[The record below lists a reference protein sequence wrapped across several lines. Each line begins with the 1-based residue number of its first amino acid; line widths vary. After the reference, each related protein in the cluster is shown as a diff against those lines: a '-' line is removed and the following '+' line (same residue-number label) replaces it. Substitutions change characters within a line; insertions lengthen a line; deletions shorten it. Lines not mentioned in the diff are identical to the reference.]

1 MGRKRTRTTEKN
13 SANSDQNQSSISCPD
28 PESITA
34 QRVTNTDSE
43 EKGLWPQFKVHIFWD
58 DHKILR
64 NLQQLFDWQYTGQI
78 IGRDFAKFCGLLRIY
93 ELYCPFFD
101 QAPCFQS
108 EKGNQSTWRKT
119 FAFFLSVDGKMKKKK
134 SFANQFSVFAILI
147 KQERISNWD
156 PHEVN
161 NVNITKNVFEWK
173 CMWKC
178 FLFQTKRWT

>member
-1 MGRKRTRTTEKN
+1 MQIIVSLNGLSLSIKNKLSRTYAAT
-13 SANSDQNQSSISCPD
+13 
-28 PESITA
+28 
-34 QRVTNTDSE
+34 VHL
-43 EKGLWPQFKVHIFWD
+43 LWEG
-58 DHKILR
+58 HKILQ

-134 SFANQFSVFAILI
+134 SFANQFSVFVILI